1 MAQPSMEVTQQ
12 APKAG
17 VKSLTG
23 FVLTGPE
30 KGVILC
36 VLLGLMYLR
45 LYRRK
50 RSQDKICSHC
60 GTRNPPH
67 QTNCRQ
73 CSAPLFH
80 K

>member
-1 MAQPSMEVTQQ
+1 MAQPSMDITQQ
-12 APKAG
+12 PARTG
-17 VKSLTG
+17 VKSITG
-23 FVLTGPE
+23 IVLTGYE

-36 VLLGLMYLR
+36 LLLGLLYLR

-60 GTRNPPH
+60 AERNPPH
-67 QTNCRQ
+67 QTNCKK
-73 CSAPLFH
+73 CSAPLFV

>member
-1 MAQPSMEVTQQ
+1 MLQPAMEVTQQ
-12 APKAG
+12 PAKAG
-17 VKSLTG
+17 VKSITG
-23 FVLTGPE
+23 FVLTGPQ

-67 QTNCRQ
+67 QTNCKQ